1 MAATGNDSFL
11 VEGMAPPQRVLFPP
25 EKICMA
31 WQRRQGAGAGLH
43 NLGNTCFLNSILQC
57 LTYTPPLANY
67 LLSREHSQSCRQQGV
82 CVMCRMEAH
91 VNSVLRSSGSAIE
104 PWGVVSVLTCIGEH
118 FQLGTQE
125 DAHEFLRLAVDATQS
140 ACLSG
145 SSDLDISSQSTT
157 IVHQIF
163 GGSLRSRGTAHHPL
177 FPLGL
182 AVPFCLLPVINSFT
196 CLSCKAVSSSYE
208 AFLDVPLD
216 VKAASS
222 VTDALEGFVRPE
234 RLEGENCY
242 RCSQCD
248 KMVAASKRFTI
259 HRAPMVL
266 TVCLKRF
273 DDFTGGK
280 ISKVVEYPEYLDLRP
295 YMSHAAGEPLLYSLY
310 AVLVHRGRSCYNGH
324 YFCYT
329 KASSGVWYKM
339 DDESVDRCGIDTVLR
354 QQAYLLFYIRCS
366 DPKPGEMA
374 ASSPAPSHACSFLSL
389 WGSSRKQVGSVGAED
404 EPRRT
409 KAAGSALLSLWGAS
423 RHPLASGAF
432 PSVPE
437 RSDGRNGER
446 LLPCRGNGSSTKG
459 PLSPGEDLHGLAAP
473 TGSWSGTPQPGQ
485 HVLPQLHPAV
495 PDLHAPSG
503 QLPALSGAQPVVSSA
518 RRLRDVQDGS
528 AREQRLAFL
537 RQCHRALGCRQRSDM
552 HRRTFPAGHAGR
564 RPRVPT
570 PCCRCHAERLPE
582 RKQRLGHLFSIDYH
596 RPSNLWGLSEIQSH
610 VLELQGSF
618 QFLRGLPGRS
628 FGCESSLFCHRCS
641 GGLCPT

>member
-409 KAAGSALLSLWGAS
+409 KDVAAGM
-423 RHPLASGAF
+423 
-432 PSVPE
+432 E
-437 RSDGRNGER
+437 E
-446 LLPCRGNGSSTKG
+446 
-459 PLSPGEDLHGLAAP
+459 SPGD
-473 TGSWSGTPQPGQ
+473 SG
-485 HVLPQLHPAV
+485 
-495 PDLHAPSG
+495 
-503 QLPALSGAQPVVSSA
+503 SSA
-518 RRLRDVQDGS
+518 RASTSQPTWAGAREASAGWLCPIWPGRLSITSCVGFCWHRFFCSFTRLVSRRKADCLVCSPPSGRLLHTMQEDSNKEERGPSPSSQRKGGRERPRSRSPQWGS
-528 AREQRLAFL
+528 DLRSWVVDPTDYDHSAGRRKRTSPASLDRAPRHGAAPGPSKSSCQSAPAASAAQEQSLPKQREQR
-537 RQCHRALGCRQRSDM
+537 RCCQRGYDIHSPPVEHRGCRRS
-552 HRRTFPAGHAGR
+552 A
-564 RPRVPT
+564 
-570 PCCRCHAERLPE
+570 
-582 RKQRLGHLFSIDYH
+582 RKRK
-596 RPSNLWGLSEIQSH
+596 R
-610 VLELQGSF
+610 
-618 QFLRGLPGRS
+618 
-628 FGCESSLFCHRCS
+628 
-641 GGLCPT
+641 